1 MAEKRLKVMMTTEGT
16 YPHGRGGV
24 STWCDILVKRL
35 DTVDYLVYSILMNPF
50 VEQKFA
56 LPPNARLLKVPL
68 WGTEDP
74 SEHLVEIPF
83 SQVYAAKR
91 RTDLSVV
98 RKDFIPMFDVLIDEM
113 ISEEKDSTR
122 LAHTFLDMYRFF
134 QVYDYKSSFKEEV
147 IWERFKEIVLQ
158 KMAHTK
164 GPTPTL
170 FDLTQSLGWLY
181 RFFVI
186 LNTPLPAIDVT
197 HSAAA
202 AFCGIPGVLAKLDK
216 GTPFLLTEHGVY
228 LREQYLSR
236 GRIQLSSYLKLFM
249 IQMVRSIA
257 ELNYQYADQISPVCA
272 YNTRWER
279 EMGVSQDRIKVI
291 YNGVDPTVFQPSTQV
306 ERKGPP
312 TVVGVMRVDPVKDI
326 ETLLR
331 SAEIVRREI
340 RDVKFIIYGA
350 VSVSAYYERCLEL
363 RKELGLEDTFIFAG
377 HTDNVAD
384 AYRSGDVVAL
394 SSITEAFPYS
404 VVEAM
409 MVGKPVV
416 ATDVGGVNEALGSA
430 GVSVPP
436 RNPEAMA
443 QALIRLLRDP
453 EERQALGEEA
463 RQRALTYFTITRA
476 VNLYLQSYMAL
487 YEKSTGY
494 IVVERRR
501 NRQNLFA
508 QRGYAMAEMA
518 LWEEA
523 IAHFRLAIE
532 IDMQSA
538 AVPMLL
544 AEIARAYNELG
555 HPELAMNELEKA
567 QALATFFEK
576 GEVA

>member
-1 MAEKRLKVMMTTEGT
+1 
-16 YPHGRGGV
+16 
-24 STWCDILVKRL
+24 
-35 DTVDYLVYSILMNPF
+35 
-50 VEQKFA
+50 
-56 LPPNARLLKVPL
+56 
-68 WGTEDP
+68 
-74 SEHLVEIPF
+74 
-83 SQVYAAKR
+83 
-91 RTDLSVV
+91 
-98 RKDFIPMFDVLIDEM
+98 M
-113 ISEEKDSTR
+113 ISEEKDSGR
-122 LAHTFLDMYRFF
+122 LARTFLDMYRFF
-134 QVYDYKSSFKEEV
+134 QIYDYKASFKEEI

-158 KMAHTK
+158 KMTQTK

-186 LNTPLPAIDVT
+186 LNTPLPPIDVT

-257 ELNYQYADQISPVCA
+257 DLNYKFADQISPVCA

-291 YNGVDPTVFQPSTQV
+291 YNGVDPTVFQPGTTI

-331 SAEIVRREI
+331 SAALVRKEI
-340 RDVKFIIYGA
+340 RDVKFVIYGA

-363 RKELGLEDTFIFAG
+363 RKELGLEDMFIFAG

-416 ATDVGGVNEALGSA
+416 ATDVGGVKEALGNA
-430 GVSVPP
+430 GLSVPP
-436 RNPEAMA
+436 RNAEAMA

-453 EERQALGEEA
+453 EQRQALGEEA

-494 IVVERRR
+494 IIVERRQ

-532 IDMQSA
+532 IDMQGA

-544 AEIARAYNELG
+544 TEIARAYNELG

-567 QALATFFEK
+567 QALAAFLER
-576 GEVA
+576 GQVA